1 MYIFWITF
9 RRILVLT
16 ETDTIQIEITGD
28 EAKMTNNSNFILLSF
43 SILQIDENVMSAKGN
58 MTIGIVNGKENY
70 TTIKVSFGDVID
82 EINKLVADTST
93 DANIELFW
101 EGIINPF

>member
-43 SILQIDENVMSAKGN
+43 SILQIDEWQRELHNNKG
-58 MTIGIVNGKENY
+58 V
-70 TTIKVSFGDVID
+70 FWDVID